1 MNPEELVNEMAPT
14 RKAIAIYLRRLL
26 AVEEKIDRFT
36 RDKEQRWKDEATRR
50 RERTW

>member
-1 MNPEELVNEMAPT
+1 MNPEEIVNERAAT

-26 AVEEKIDRFT
+26 AIEEKIDRFT
-36 RDKEQRWKDEATRR
+36 ADKEQRWKDELAWR